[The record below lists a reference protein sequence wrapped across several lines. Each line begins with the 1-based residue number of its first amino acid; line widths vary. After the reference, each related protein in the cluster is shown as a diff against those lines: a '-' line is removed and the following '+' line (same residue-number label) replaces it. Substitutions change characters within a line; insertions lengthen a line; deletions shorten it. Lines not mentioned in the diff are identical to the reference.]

1 MYKLMIGVWTTIRD
15 DYIIGEYSGIVHNS
29 KADAQIELNRAI
41 QDCKDNSYVESIYI
55 VEV

>member
-15 DYIIGEYSGIVHNS
+15 DYIISEYSGIVHNS
-29 KADAQIELNRAI
+29 KADAQIELNHAI
-41 QDCKDNSYVESIYI
+41 QDCKNNNYVESIYI